1 MGRLHQVLLPGVS
14 SVETIFF
21 KFKFSWFR
29 QQRAKWTV
37 RLANVRLS
45 SRAPWEQE
53 RRIVGMVASPVE
65 QQSIVLLKLD
75 REAAMSGA

>member
-1 MGRLHQVLLPGVS
+1 M
-14 SVETIFF
+14 
-21 KFKFSWFR
+21 
-29 QQRAKWTV
+29 